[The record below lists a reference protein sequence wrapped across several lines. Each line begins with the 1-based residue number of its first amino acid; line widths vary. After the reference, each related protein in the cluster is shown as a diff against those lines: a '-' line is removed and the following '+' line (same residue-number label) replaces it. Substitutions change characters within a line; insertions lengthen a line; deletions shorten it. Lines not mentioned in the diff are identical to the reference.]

1 MNTSN
6 CKTKKEAK
14 KDIMDLTIFCMDR
27 ILVSCRR
34 VEGHNIA
41 ASDFKMQCYLLHLGV
56 GSQIAFKIELAAVL
70 RLSRFGKSFEL
81 VSHVR
86 ISAT

>member
-1 MNTSN
+1 MNSSS
-6 CKTKKEAK
+6 CGTKKDAK
-14 KDIMDLTIFCMDR
+14 KGIMDLTIFCMDR
-27 ILVSCRR
+27 TRSSRGR
-34 VEGHNIA
+34 VEGYNIA

-56 GSQIAFKIELAAVL
+56 GSHIVCKTELAAVL

-86 ISAT
+86 IGAT